1 MKKVLYAIV
10 LFIVGMLCFRQNV
23 MAAGAATVTVK
34 GDILNENSTDW
45 KVTCVISGD
54 AKITNGKVRVTY
66 DGSKLKLVSSASGS
80 LISNA
85 LPSINDPLTG
95 NKQEGEVVLVFAS
108 SSEMDA
114 NGELLQLTFRA
125 VSGQLKNGDA
135 ITVSAATEELAD
147 NTENISVTDVPLNV
161 TVGSSTDHT
170 SGTGTDNGS
179 NTASTEPQT
188 NSSGNSSG
196 AESQTNAGIESLE
209 TSANAGTAGTSQG
222 SSTSGTTTG
231 SQTSGNSS
239 SSVSSTQ
246 SETTQTVRSAKTG
259 DDTNILRPLIIAVI
273 ALLVLAGG
281 FMWSKKKK

>member
-161 TVGSSTDHT
+161 TVGSSTDHI

-196 AESQTNAGIESLE
+196 AESQTNAGIESPE

>member
-196 AESQTNAGIESLE
+196 AESQTNAEIESPE

>member
-114 NGELLQLTFRA
+114 NGELLQLTFQA

-196 AESQTNAGIESLE
+196 AESQTNAGIESPE

-231 SQTSGNSS
+231 SQKREK
-239 SSVSSTQ
+239 VWQ
-246 SETTQTVRSAKTG
+246 SYILAWIQIRASMDLVGELVFLWENQVR
-259 DDTNILRPLIIAVI
+259 ILPI
-273 ALLVLAGG
+273 
-281 FMWSKKKK
+281 

>member
-114 NGELLQLTFRA
+114 NGELLQLTFQA

-170 SGTGTDNGS
+170 SGTGTDNGG

-196 AESQTNAGIESLE
+196 AESQTNAGIESPE

>member
-10 LFIVGMLCFRQNV
+10 LFIAGMLCFRQNV

-114 NGELLQLTFRA
+114 NGELLQLTFQA

-188 NSSGNSSG
+188 NSSGNTSG
-196 AESQTNAGIESLE
+196 AESQTNAGIESPE

>member
-66 DGSKLKLVSSASGS
+66 DGSKLKLASSASGS

-114 NGELLQLTFRA
+114 NGELLQLTFQA

-196 AESQTNAGIESLE
+196 AESQTNAGIESPE

>member
-114 NGELLQLTFRA
+114 NGELLQLTFQA

-170 SGTGTDNGS
+170 SGTGTGNGS

-196 AESQTNAGIESLE
+196 AESQTNAGIESPE

>member
-85 LPSINDPLTG
+85 LPSINDPLSG

-179 NTASTEPQT
+179 NTASTESQT

-196 AESQTNAGIESLE
+196 AESQTNAGIESPE